1 MHRKDWS
8 SGTSGTEGGVRA
20 EVPKSLNVRDLR
32 PFTLAV
38 TEVVRIHKDLVRRR
52 FLGSCENP
60 RVSKLAGRQ
69 PKGSSQDSC
78 RVTQRLKTGVPICSS
93 GSRTETEVTVKMRTS
108 PDPQGPAES
117 HLGAW
122 WRCPGAAVASGRT
135 TQMGARNQ
143 GTYPTFPGSGFS

>member
-78 RVTQRLKTGVPICSS
+78 RVTQRLKTGVLFAA
-93 GSRTETEVTVKMRTS
+93 
-108 PDPQGPAES
+108 QGHRQKRRS
-117 HLGAW
+117 L
-122 WRCPGAAVASGRT
+122 
-135 TQMGARNQ
+135 
-143 GTYPTFPGSGFS
+143 